1 MLVLVLCVRLLCA
14 CVAGCEMALAEP
26 ALSIVCLLMAGQ
38 WGWLCTEN
46 VQRTVRMLFGTLID
60 R

>member
-1 MLVLVLCVRLLCA
+1 
-14 CVAGCEMALAEP
+14 MALAEP